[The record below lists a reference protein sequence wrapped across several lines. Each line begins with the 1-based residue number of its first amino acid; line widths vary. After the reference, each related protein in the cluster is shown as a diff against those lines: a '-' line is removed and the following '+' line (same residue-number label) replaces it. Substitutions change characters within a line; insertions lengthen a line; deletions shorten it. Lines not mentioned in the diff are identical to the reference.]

1 MDPETEETVPDAL
14 IRWVLHAAW
23 DAVPSPDAWNRLAT
37 RLDTGQ
43 AGADAPRRRKASAVR
58 SGPVPAF
65 PHFPGGAD
73 CRRGP
78 HRALDPHLPRADQR
92 ARLNSAPTSSRH
104 SERSEESR

>member
-1 MDPETEETVPDAL
+1 MYQQHLNEV
-14 IRWVLHAAW
+14 RAAQIQQ
-23 DAVPSPDAWNRLAT
+23 D
-37 RLDTGQ
+37 
-43 AGADAPRRRKASAVR
+43 RRREAASERSLREASAVR

-104 SERSEESR
+104 SERSEESRLVRIQDEILRCAQNDG